1 MKTYVD
7 SSALVPIYVPEEFSL
22 RARREVRTAGQV
34 PFTPLHAIEVR
45 NAVHLLCGR
54 RLISASE
61 LRAVLGLLE
70 EDLAA
75 HRLAHVPV
83 DLPRVFTRAEELI
96 QTYSAQ
102 LLCRSLDVLHVACA
116 LQLACGRFVTADDRQ
131 LALAQAAGL
140 VATDIKRPVRR

>member
-1 MKTYVD
+1 VKTYVD
-7 SSALVPIYVPEEFSL
+7 SSALVPIYVPEEFSG
-22 RARREVRTAGQV
+22 RARRAVRAAGQV

-54 RLISASE
+54 RVISAAE
-61 LRAVLGLLE
+61 LRAVLELLE

-75 HRLAHVPV
+75 HRLARLPV

-96 QTYSAQ
+96 RAHSAR

-116 LQLACGRFVTADDRQ
+116 LQLACERFVTADDRQ

-140 VATDIKRPVRR
+140 VATDIKRSGRR